1 MKLKAI
7 IIEDEFN
14 ARQALK
20 NMLEFYH
27 PEIELIGESTNVKE
41 SVALLQ
47 KASPDLLFMDVRL
60 PDGESFEIFNSL
72 KARAFQIVFI
82 TAHDE
87 YALKAIKL
95 SALDYLL
102 KPIKPK
108 DLKQAVEKAM
118 KSLEDEE
125 LMKIKIDTCVSNI
138 NSPDRKPRK
147 IIINT
152 TEKMHVLDTYDVVRC
167 QARENYTNIYLKDR
181 ECIVAAKTLKELE
194 EMLSP
199 FGFYRIHYS
208 HLVNMQYVKA
218 FDKRSGGHVQLS
230 DKEKVPVSSRRRD
243 GFLKALRNFI

>member
-27 PEIELIGESTNVKE
+27 PEIELIGESASVKE

-47 KASPDLLFMDVRL
+47 QTAPDLLFMDVKL
-60 PDGESFEIFNSL
+60 PDGESFEVFNSM
-72 KARAFQIVFI
+72 KARAFQIIFI

-108 DLKQAVEKAM
+108 DLKQAVDKAM
-118 KSLEDEE
+118 KSMEDEE
-125 LMKIKIDTCVSNI
+125 LMKIKIETCVSNI
-138 NSPDRKPRK
+138 NSPDRRPRR

-152 TEKMHVLDTYDVVRC
+152 AEKMHVLDTFDVVRC
-167 QARENYTNIYLKDR
+167 QARENYTDIYIKNR
-181 ECIVAAKTLKELE
+181 ECIVAAKTLKEFE

-199 FGFYRIHYS
+199 YGFYRIHYS

-218 FDKRSGGHVQLS
+218 FDKRSGGHVQLA
-230 DKEKVPVSSRRRD
+230 DKEKVPVSNRRRD

>member
-152 TEKMHVLDTYDVVRC
+152 IEKMHVLDTYDVFSLPGQRKLYGYLSQRPGMHC
-167 QARENYTNIYLKDR
+167 SCKNIKRAGRD
-181 ECIVAAKTLKELE
+181 AF
-194 EMLSP
+194 P
-199 FGFYRIHYS
+199 FRVLQNPLFT
-208 HLVNMQYVKA
+208 
-218 FDKRSGGHVQLS
+218 SGKHAICKS
-230 DKEKVPVSSRRRD
+230 
-243 GFLKALRNFI
+243 F